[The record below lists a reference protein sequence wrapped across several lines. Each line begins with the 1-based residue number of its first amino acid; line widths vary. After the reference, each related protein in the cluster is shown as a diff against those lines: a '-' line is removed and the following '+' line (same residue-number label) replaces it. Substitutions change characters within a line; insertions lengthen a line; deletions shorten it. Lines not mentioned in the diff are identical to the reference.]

1 MTAAVQAV
9 ELSRS
14 FGDVEAVVGVNLDVA
29 PGETYGF
36 LGPNGAGKT
45 TCVRMLTTLLRPTGG
60 VARVAGYDV
69 ASHPAEV
76 RLRIGV
82 ALQATAVD
90 PKQTG
95 REFLDLQGRLY
106 GLSRAARKTRIAEL
120 ADIVD
125 LGEALDRMIRT
136 YSGGM
141 ARRIDLAGAL
151 VHEPEVVFLDEPTS
165 GLDPASRL
173 SVWAEIER
181 LNRDEGTT
189 VFLTTQYLEEAD
201 ALARRIGIIDRG
213 LIVTEGTPD
222 ELKRAIGSDIVVAEI
237 RGDGPAAE
245 RSVAAL
251 GGVEHAELIGDELI
265 ATVADGTHAI
275 GTIAVALHE
284 AGIDVG
290 PLTLRRP
297 TLDDVFLELTGG
309 HLRVDAETADDA
321 T

>member
-14 FGDVEAVVGVNLDVA
+14 FGDVDAVVGVNLDVA

-45 TCVRMLTTLLRPTGG
+45 TCVRMLTTLLRPTAG

-106 GLSRAARKTRIAEL
+106 GLSRSARKRRIDEL

-245 RSVAAL
+245 RAVAAL
-251 GGVEHAELIGDELI
+251 RGVEHAELIGDELI